1 MKGLFVLLPVLALL
15 LSGCGEIS
23 PVMARQ
29 TAIAGGCWPDGIY
42 QPATPT
48 INATAI
54 LSETMPLPTHV
65 PVYPPCTPMPGTP
78 SRTASP
84 TRSPTLIPEATKHAL
99 VNVLQG
105 AAEIGDQPGYASS
118 RTMTLSPDGSVIAV
132 AYISWGANR
141 IDDSS
146 DGRVWARVRSP
157 KGIWT
162 PLQTLNISPVKKF
175 FGGVALAAD
184 AQGTVYGVFGAGGIN
199 GDSGLYLV
207 ESRDFGL
214 SWSQPQPV
222 GVDGAAPPAAEQGA
236 TATPEPTATT
246 GPSQPSP
253 TARPPSTDYKAE
265 RMDGGALAL
274 RVDSAGGLHLLYLSS
289 ASGYHVGY
297 TYRAPE
303 GHWLR
308 YERFQGGEQYGA
320 QMDVVSLPDGRVI
333 RFVLVKD
340 GGNGA
345 SITLYRSEDGQSWQG
360 TQMETRRF
368 LNSETVIATS
378 VLAVPRGDSVLVAV
392 AWSQYAAGG
401 VFGQV
406 SLDGGESWSRE
417 EQIAQ
422 HQSGGSLF
430 DGDGKGLL
438 AGFEPSLAY
447 DAVSDRL
454 VASWVE
460 LDLGPRPILGRT
472 LLSVRPLTPEAQASD
487 TPWLYAVTPESV
499 DTPPQLSS
507 IGLRGALFGSVDG
520 RAHWLLTL
528 DERNEEFR
536 VEARP
541 VNVMGLLQ
549 EDPS

>member
-1 MKGLFVLLPVLALL
+1 MRAFLLLLPALALL

-29 TAIAGGCWPDGIY
+29 TAITGGCWPDGIY
-42 QPATPT
+42 QPVTPT
-48 INATAI
+48 INATAA
-54 LSETMPLPTHV
+54 LSETMVQPTNV
-65 PVYPPCTPMPGTP
+65 LVYPPCTPLPGTP

-84 TRSPTLIPEATKHAL
+84 TRTATLIPQPTAQAL

-105 AAEIGDQPGYASS
+105 AAEIGDQPGYASA
-118 RTMTLSPDGSVIAV
+118 RTMALSPDGSVIAV
-132 AYISWGANR
+132 GYISWGANR
-141 IDDSS
+141 LDDSS
-146 DGRVWARVRSP
+146 DGRVWTRVRSP

-175 FGGVALAAD
+175 FGGVALAID

-207 ESRDFGL
+207 ESHDYGL

-222 GVDGAAPPAAEQGA
+222 GVDGAAPPVAEQAA
-236 TATPEPTATT
+236 TATPLPTVTT

-253 TARPPSTDYKAE
+253 TARPPSTDYTAE
-265 RMDGGALAL
+265 GMDGGALAL
-274 RVDSAGGLHLLYLSS
+274 RVDAHGGLHLLYLSS
-289 ASGYHVGY
+289 AGGYHVGY
-297 TYRAPE
+297 SYRAPS
-303 GHWLR
+303 GSWQR

-320 QMDVVSLPDGRVI
+320 QMDVVSLPDGTVQ

-345 SITLYRSEDGQSWQG
+345 HITLYRSEDGQNWQG
-360 TQMETRRF
+360 KQMETRRF

-378 VLAVPRGDSVLVAV
+378 VVTVPRGESALVAV

-401 VFGQV
+401 VFAQI

-422 HQSGGSLF
+422 HQSGGNLF

-472 LLSVRPLTPEAQASD
+472 LLSMRPLTPNTSASD
-487 TPWLYAVTPESV
+487 APWLYAITPES
-499 DTPPQLSS
+499 DDSPPQLSS
-507 IGLRGALFGSVDG
+507 MGLRGALFGSADG

-541 VNVMGLLQ
+541 VNITGLLQ